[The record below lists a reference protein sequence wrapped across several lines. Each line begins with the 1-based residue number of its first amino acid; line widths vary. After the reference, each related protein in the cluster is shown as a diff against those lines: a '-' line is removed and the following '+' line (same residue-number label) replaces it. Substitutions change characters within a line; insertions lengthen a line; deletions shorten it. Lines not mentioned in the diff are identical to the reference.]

1 LASPLP
7 PLYLAEAA
15 RKVEKERTNKKREKA

>member
-7 PLYLAEAA
+7 PLYLEEVA
-15 RKVEKERTNKKREKA
+15 RKVEKERRNKKREKA